1 MINLRSF
8 LFPAAC
14 LLIGTRFI
22 AAQSPCVPP
31 DDMKP
36 QLQGKPTAEALNNL
50 GVWFA
55 DQKQYA
61 CAADVFASSMQL
73 EPNQKDVAHIAF
85 EFGVALDLSGDL
97 KEAIPAFQEAEQ
109 LGYLD
114 IKIHVLLAQAFDAT
128 HDSKGAE
135 AEWRAALAIDPQS
148 TIALDSLSQHL
159 VDRKD
164 YSSVIALLD
173 RPDVEANRTA
183 VQSLNL
189 GIAYAGRAQLEKA
202 ASVLRDGFNDHQ
214 DSLPIADELAVVLM
228 LLGNNEEAYT
238 VFDLALSKHPSD
250 QPTQILYLHSMVTSK
265 SDRALDYSSKLLAA
279 YPDQWEVLYLAGVL
293 ESRKAEFEQ
302 ARAHLEHSVVLNPG
316 YYQSQEA
323 LGTVLF
329 ELGNL
334 PAARQHLEK
343 AIALGDNQQEVE
355 YELAKVLQRLGDTA
369 QAQDKFRIFQQL
381 RKARSDAAQAAGKA
395 EMGDQAIAAGNPSQA
410 ASLYQE
416 ALEINPNEPLLY
428 YKLSE
433 ALDRTKDFAGEKVAL
448 QKAIQLNPNLA
459 EAQNQMG
466 YLATR
471 TGDLAQAEGY
481 FRVAVGVSP
490 SYIVAWIN
498 LAATLASEEKWQDAK
513 QALSHAIEIDPN
525 SAQARQLEKALD
537 DSHPRQ

>member
-1 MINLRSF
+1 
-8 LFPAAC
+8 
-14 LLIGTRFI
+14 
-22 AAQSPCVPP
+22 
-31 DDMKP
+31 
-36 QLQGKPTAEALNNL
+36 
-50 GVWFA
+50 
-55 DQKQYA
+55 
-61 CAADVFASSMQL
+61 
-73 EPNQKDVAHIAF
+73 
-85 EFGVALDLSGDL
+85 
-97 KEAIPAFQEAEQ
+97 
-109 LGYLD
+109 
-114 IKIHVLLAQAFDAT
+114 
-128 HDSKGAE
+128 
-135 AEWRAALAIDPQS
+135 
-148 TIALDSLSQHL
+148 
-159 VDRKD
+159 
-164 YSSVIALLD
+164 
-173 RPDVEANRTA
+173 
-183 VQSLNL
+183 
-189 GIAYAGRAQLEKA
+189 
-202 ASVLRDGFNDHQ
+202 
-214 DSLPIADELAVVLM
+214 
-228 LLGNNEEAYT
+228 
-238 VFDLALSKHPSD
+238 
-250 QPTQILYLHSMVTSK
+250 
-265 SDRALDYSSKLLAA
+265 
-279 YPDQWEVLYLAGVL
+279 
-293 ESRKAEFEQ
+293 
-302 ARAHLEHSVVLNPG
+302 
-316 YYQSQEA
+316 
-323 LGTVLF
+323 LF

-525 SAQARQLEKALD
+525 SAQARQLEQALND
-537 DSHPRQ
+537 AHPGP